1 LVVAH
6 QLLNFLPMLDKNTG
20 VDDCWL
26 WVESDVNNVVVV
38 HRRTFC
44 GDNNDNSVGTRVAR
58 RSKKKAS

>member
-1 LVVAH
+1 
-6 QLLNFLPMLDKNTG
+6 MLDKNTG

-44 GDNNDNSVGTRVAR
+44 GDNNDNSVGHEG
-58 RSKKKAS
+58 SKKIKKKRNS